1 MKAIIYE
8 EYGSPEV
15 LRLEE
20 IKKPAP
26 KDGEVLVKVH
36 AASVNSWD
44 WDLVRGKPYLYR
56 LIFGILKPKIR
67 IIGADIAGK
76 IEAVG
81 QNVTQFKPG
90 DHVFGDLS
98 GGSWGGF
105 AEYVCAREDELV
117 LKPASMTFEQAAAM
131 PQAGV
136 LALTGLRDKKQIQ
149 PGHKVLING
158 AGGGVGTFAVQMA
171 KSFGAEVTA
180 IDKPEKLDMLRS
192 LGADKVI
199 DYTTEDFTK
208 FGERYDL
215 VLDVMA
221 HRSMFAYNRVLSPTG
236 VYVMIGGSVPRIFE
250 LLFVAPWIS
259 LTTRKRM
266 GILVHK
272 QNKDLA
278 DLVTLF
284 EDGKV
289 LPVIDRSYPISEVPE
304 AIRYLGDGHTKGKLV
319 ITM

>member
-1 MKAIIYE
+1 MKAIVYT

-20 IKKPAP
+20 IKKPVP

-67 IIGADIAGK
+67 IIGADIAGEV
-76 IEAVG
+76 EAAG
-81 QNVTQFKPG
+81 QTVTQFKPG

-98 GGSWGGF
+98 GGNWGGF

-117 LKPASMTFEQAAAM
+117 LKPASMSFEQAAAI

-149 PGHKVLING
+149 PGQKVLING
-158 AGGGVGTFAVQMA
+158 AGGGVGTFAIQMA
-171 KSFGAEVTA
+171 KSFGAEVTGV
-180 IDKPEKLDMLRS
+180 DHTSKLDLMRS
-192 LGADKVI
+192 LGAVRVI
-199 DYTTEDFTK
+199 DYTKEDFTQA
-208 FGERYDL
+208 GERYDL
-215 VLDVMA
+215 VLDVTA
-221 HRSMFAYNRVLSPTG
+221 HRSMFAYSRVLNPTG
-236 VYVMIGGSVPRIFE
+236 TYVMIGGSVPRIFE
-250 LLFVAPWIS
+250 LLFIAPWIA
-259 LTTRKRM
+259 LTTKKRM
-266 GILVHK
+266 GILAHK
-272 QNKDLA
+272 QNKDMAFLIE
-278 DLVTLF
+278 LF
-284 EDGKV
+284 ETGKIQ
-289 LPVIDRSYPISEVPE
+289 PVIDRRYTLEEIPE
-304 AIRYLGDGHTKGKLV
+304 AIRYLGEGHARGKLV